1 MLLGGWHAQA
11 PNPMNCVQE
20 IPQLCATRPKA
31 GTIWDQDYMQ
41 HTNMSI
47 RGALQ
52 IAYGTKSFP
61 VPLNHLTI
69 DSIRCPFIN
78 QLLGWYCDN
87 RDDEVPDGVIKD
99 FIFAMNCESIQ
110 VNSASKSLENQRWKK
125 QKKDI
130 WYWIDDYYVAFMT
143 FSCSSVALG
152 SLC

>member
-1 MLLGGWHAQA
+1 
-11 PNPMNCVQE
+11 
-20 IPQLCATRPKA
+20 
-31 GTIWDQDYMQ
+31 MQ

-87 RDDEVPDGVIKD
+87 RDDEVPDGSHQGLH
-99 FIFAMNCESIQ
+99 FCNELR
-110 VNSASKSLENQRWKK
+110 VNSSQFSIEIFRKPKVEKAKEGRLVL
-125 QKKDI
+125 D
-130 WYWIDDYYVAFMT
+130 IDDDYVAFMT